1 MSTIGGIG
9 GIFVQDAGQFRE
21 TLYCIGGQL
30 LVQLTGLQTMRS
42 PPPTPSPTPHRP
54 RTVRIV
60 SVAEAADRIKCLSFE
75 DKPCAAAEPG
85 QFGMV
90 WAPGADEM
98 PMSLLPAGNDLVTVT
113 VKERGE
119 GTRALLRKMRGD
131 LIGIRGPYG
140 RGFTYT
146 NEKSV
151 LMVAGGTGAIPLVAL
166 LHKLGHRDVKCT
178 FILGAN
184 TASELLFAREIER
197 LLKGTEGVLYI
208 TTDDGSAG
216 VKGLATDKAAKLL
229 RSQSFDRVYTCG
241 PEVMTKRV
249 VDLGAEAH
257 VPAEAGLERIF
268 KCGSAICG
276 SCCIGP
282 YLVCKDGPVFKGEV
296 LRALSEFGRSTRDAS
311 GKRVVLGKA

>member
-1 MSTIGGIG
+1 
-9 GIFVQDAGQFRE
+9 
-21 TLYCIGGQL
+21 
-30 LVQLTGLQTMRS
+30 VQLTGLQTMRS
-42 PPPTPSPTPHRP
+42 APPIPSAVLHRP

-60 SVAEAADRIKCLSFE
+60 SVADEADKIKSLSFE

-98 PMSLLPAGNDLVTVT
+98 PMSLLPSGNDLVTVT

-140 RGFTYT
+140 RGFTYA
-146 NEKSV
+146 NEKSA
-151 LMVAGGTGAIPLVAL
+151 LLVAGGTGAIPLVAL
-166 LHKLGHRDVKCT
+166 LRKLAHRDAQCT

-184 TASELLFAREIER
+184 TASELLFANKIEH
-197 LLKGTEGVLYI
+197 LLSGTGGVLYI

-216 VKGLATDKAAKLL
+216 VKGLATDEATKLL

-241 PEVMTKRV
+241 PEVMMKRV
-249 VDLGAEAH
+249 IDLGAEAH

-296 LRALSEFGRSTRDAS
+296 LRGLFEFGRSTRDAS
-311 GKRVVLGKA
+311 GKRIALGKV